1 MQLLANV
8 DVPDLEA
15 AARFYCDALGLA
27 VGRRLGAGAVEL
39 VGASAL
45 LYLLE
50 KPAGSPAARTVAQ
63 PRDYSRHWTP
73 VHMDFVVV
81 GIEGAVR
88 RAVAAGATLERET
101 RAEDWGKIAELADP
115 FGHGF
120 CLIEFTE
127 RGYDAIV
134 AP

>member
-15 AARFYCDALGLA
+15 ATRFYCRALGLT

-45 LYLLE
+45 VYLLE
-50 KPAGSPAARTVAQ
+50 KPAGSRATRAAAQ
-63 PRDYSRHWTP
+63 ARDYSRHWTP
-73 VHMDFVVV
+73 VHLDFAVV

-88 RAVAAGATLERET
+88 RAVAAGAVLEQDV
-101 RAEDWGKIAELADP
+101 RAEEWGKIAELSDP
-115 FGHGF
+115 FGHGL
-120 CLIEFTE
+120 CLIEFSE